1 MDKYVK
7 IIGQIGGVKVRF
19 SKKTYYIL
27 IIILLFTIPIL
38 VNHLM
43 SFKVTKVYGDTNTWI
58 GFLGSYIGAIIS
70 GIVTVFGVL
79 LTIKFTREESK
90 KDKLPEKINNLEEC
104 LDYLEDVLED
114 LDKLRMNDLSDVLY
128 RKPSDRAKLLFD
140 VDANYLLVKR
150 ENFNDFIK
158 THVKKIRGYTVKV
171 DTQAYQAF
179 RKFTD
184 KLDTDYKNSIGLIES
199 SLRGFQMHVIDNYME
214 THDMIITSNNHKLD
228 EIDLDEEDAQRIEK
242 LKSDLYY
249 KESDYIYE
257 LDEAYYQLKNALED
271 ILVKLTDDFD
281 R

>member
-1 MDKYVK
+1 M
-7 IIGQIGGVKVRF
+7 RF